1 MRLVWPPR
9 RVSRSRAVAALA
21 LVAVLVPATVAA
33 QSADT
38 SAQNAPLI
46 EQRLTFPLRLA
57 AGAVRDVE
65 LDAMLV
71 RPRGAGPFPLAVI
84 THGTSRD
91 IALRQTVKPDW
102 FVAEARSFA
111 RRGWATAIVV
121 RHGFGASTGNFDE
134 GFGTCENPD
143 FVHAGEVAAADL
155 AGAVDY
161 LREQPFVDR
170 HRVLGIGQSTGGMA
184 WLAAA
189 ARHVPG
195 LVAAIDFAGGNGSAA
210 PGVNCSETRLLS
222 TIAGFGA
229 KAQVPTLWVFAEND
243 HYFGPDL
250 AKRMAAAW
258 RDAGGK
264 AELHVVPP
272 HGADGHDL
280 LLDPAGVQVWSP
292 IVDPF
297 LRAHGLP
304 TWTVEQRMFDA
315 LQGPH
320 REHFQRYL
328 TAPSE
333 KAFAIAEDGSWD
345 WWVGGRAGPEDA
357 VRGAMEKCEDGG
369 KRKCRIFAVN
379 FARAAA
385 P

>member
-1 MRLVWPPR
+1 MSLAFSANQISRRRAFAALVLL
-9 RVSRSRAVAALA
+9 AAIVAA
-21 LVAVLVPATVAA
+21 PAAAQTADPAA
-33 QSADT
+33 QS
-38 SAQNAPLI
+38 APLI
-46 EQRLTFPLRLA
+46 EQRLTFPLRLG
-57 AGAVRDVE
+57 AGATRDVE

-84 THGTSRD
+84 THGTSREV
-91 IALRQTVKPDW
+91 ALRQKVKPDW
-102 FVAEARSFA
+102 FLAEARSFA

-121 RHGFGASTGNFDE
+121 RHGFGASTGSFDE
-134 GFGTCENPD
+134 GFGGCENPD
-143 FVHAGEVAAADL
+143 FAHAGEVAAADL

-161 LREQPFVDR
+161 LREQSFVDR

-195 LVAAIDFAGGNGSAA
+195 LVAVIDFAGGNGSAA

-229 KAQVPTLWVFAEND
+229 KAQVPTLWIFAEND

-272 HGADGHDL
+272 HGEDGHDL
-280 LLDPAGVQVWSP
+280 LLDAAAVPIWSP

-304 TWTVEQRMFDA
+304 TWTVEQRLIDA

-328 TAPSE
+328 AAASE
-333 KAFAIAEDGSWD
+333 KAFALAEDGSWD
-345 WWVGGRAGPEDA
+345 WWVGGRASPEDA
-357 VRGAMEKCEDGG
+357 VRGAMEKCEEGG
-369 KRKCRIFAVN
+369 KRKCRPFAVN
-379 FARAAA
+379 FAKPAA